1 MLFEINRAP
10 RGAVLQEARQI
21 SRLALPMMIAQIA
34 QVATA
39 FVDTVMAG
47 RVSTDDL
54 AAVSL
59 GASVFITFYVTLMG
73 IVTALNP
80 ILAHQLGAGEHDK
93 FKDTARQGLW
103 FGLLIGLLGAAMMV
117 ALEPA
122 LRLWLHLPPEV
133 TDKVMLFI
141 TGAAVGMPAAMTHR
155 ALHAYASSL
164 GRPKAI
170 MVVSLLALALNV
182 PLNYILIHGL
192 FGLPKLGGAGCGWA
206 TGIVFWFNCLAL
218 LAYVSW
224 HRNFRQFRL
233 LERLRGPD
241 WRMYRG
247 FLKLGVPIGLSF
259 FVEVSLFSFIALLIA
274 ELGTVVVATHQSVL
288 NFSSIIYMLP
298 QSVATAMSVRVG
310 HHVGAGDYRAARF
323 SSGVGLLLGL
333 SMAFCAMLVVLL
345 FREPIMRM
353 YTPDPRVIAMGS
365 TLLLFAAVY
374 QLTDAAQTIA
384 SGALRGYKLTTVPM
398 IIHILSFWCVGLGLG
413 ITLGLTDWLTKK
425 PMGVFGFWTALVISL
440 SVAALFL
447 TRYLA
452 GESRRRL
459 HRQLQTE
466 PAP

>member
-10 RGAVLQEARQI
+10 HGAVLKEVGHI
-21 SRLALPMMIAQIA
+21 SRLAFPMMIAQVA

-59 GASVFITFYVTLMG
+59 GASIFITFYVTLVG

-80 ILAHQLGAGEHDK
+80 ILAQQLGAGDHST
-93 FKDTARQGLW
+93 FKDTSRQGLW
-103 FGLLIGLLGAAMMV
+103 FGLLIGFLGSVMMM

-122 LRLWLHLPPEV
+122 VRWYLPPEV

-141 TGAAVGMPAAMTHR
+141 TGTAVGMPAAMLHR

-170 MVVSLLALALNV
+170 MVVSLLALALNI

-206 TGIVFWFNCLAL
+206 TGIAFWFNCLTL

-224 HRNFRQFRL
+224 HRNFSQFRL
-233 LERLRGPD
+233 LQQLRWPD

-247 FLKLGVPIGLSF
+247 FLILGVPIGLSF

-298 QSVATAMSVRVG
+298 QSVATALSVRVG
-310 HHVGAGDYRAARF
+310 HHIGAGDYRAARF

-333 SMAFCAMLVVLL
+333 SLAFCAMLVVLQ

-353 YTPDPRVIAMGS
+353 YTLDQRVIAMGS

-398 IIHILSFWCVGLGLG
+398 IIHILSFWVVGLGLG
-413 ITLGLTDWLTKK
+413 ITLGLTDWLTTK
-425 PMGVFGFWTALVISL
+425 PMGVFGFWIALVISL

-447 TRYLA
+447 TRYLLE
-452 GESRRRL
+452 ESRSL
-459 HRQLQTE
+459 DRQPRQI
-466 PAP
+466 PAR